1 MIEDLEWRRPDRSAN
16 SHARHHV
23 RISVIGAMAVLLSGC
38 ASNRGLVEAD
48 FSSTRAEY
56 AQLIDGLHTIPAVDT
71 SAVDSEMLR
80 QRVDY
85 PTTEPVG
92 TIVVDTA
99 ARHLYLVEGDG
110 KAMRYGIGVG
120 KEGLAFAGTAIIK
133 RKAEWPHWSPTKNMM
148 DREPARYR
156 HLASGMVGGLGN
168 PLGPRAL
175 YLYQGDRDTLF
186 RIHGTTEPE
195 TIGGAVSSGCIRLIN
210 QDIVDLYS
218 RVKIGSRVVVIQG
231 SRALS
236 SRARLPIAES
246 WIKVHFPLV
255 RESSESYGW
264 PGPAGSFR
272 KVTAPA

>member
-1 MIEDLEWRRPDRSAN
+1 MFEDLESRQPDRGIGSNRSGIDMTN
-16 SHARHHV
+16 SHARHFA
-23 RISVIGAMAVLLSGC
+23 RIAVIGAIAVLLSGC
-38 ASNRGLVEAD
+38 ASSGLVDAD
-48 FSSTRAEY
+48 FSSTPAEY
-56 AQLIDGLHTIPAVDT
+56 AQLTDGLHTIPAVDI
-71 SAVDSEMLR
+71 SAIDPEMLR

-85 PTTEPVG
+85 STGEPLG

-210 QDIVDLYS
+210 QDIIDLYS
-218 RVKIGSRVVVIQG
+218 RVKIGSRVVVIQR
-231 SRALS
+231 SRGLDS
-236 SRARLPIAES
+236 
-246 WIKVHFPLV
+246 
-255 RESSESYGW
+255 
-264 PGPAGSFR
+264 
-272 KVTAPA
+272 

>member
-1 MIEDLEWRRPDRSAN
+1 MTN
-16 SHARHHV
+16 SHARHV
-23 RISVIGAMAVLLSGC
+23 ARLSVIGATLVLLGGC
-38 ASNRGLVEAD
+38 ASGSGLVEKAID
-48 FSSTRAEY
+48 KPNAAYAE
-56 AQLIDGLHTIPAVDT
+56 LIDGHHTITAVDI
-71 SAVDSEMLR
+71 SDIDPAMLR

-85 PTTEPVG
+85 QTDEPVG

-120 KEGLAFAGTAIIK
+120 KEGLAFAGAAIIK

-156 HLASGMVGGLGN
+156 HLASGMVGGLAN

-175 YLYQGDRDTLF
+175 YLYQGERDTMF

-218 RVKIGSRVVVIQG
+218 RVKIGSRVVVVQG

-236 SRARLPIAES
+236 S
-246 WIKVHFPLV
+246 
-255 RESSESYGW
+255 
-264 PGPAGSFR
+264 
-272 KVTAPA
+272 

>member
-1 MIEDLEWRRPDRSAN
+1 MFEDIAT
-16 SHARHHV
+16 HFARL
-23 RISVIGAMAVLLSGC
+23 SVIGAAAVLLTGC
-38 ASNRGLVEAD
+38 ASSSGLVDEEISQTPVA
-48 FSSTRAEY
+48 Y
-56 AQLIDGLHTIPAVDT
+56 AQLIDGPHTIPAVDI
-71 SAVDSEMLR
+71 SGVDSEMLR

-92 TIVVDTA
+92 TIVINTA

-120 KEGLAFAGTAIIK
+120 KEGLAFAGAAVIK
-133 RKAEWPHWSPTKNMM
+133 RKAEWPGWRPTKSMI

-156 HLASGMVGGLGN
+156 QFAGGMVGGLGN

-175 YLYQGDRDTLF
+175 YLYQGERDTMF

-218 RVKIGSRVVVIQG
+218 RVRIGSRVVVIQDG
-231 SRALS
+231 RGFS
-236 SRARLPIAES
+236 S
-246 WIKVHFPLV
+246 
-255 RESSESYGW
+255 
-264 PGPAGSFR
+264 
-272 KVTAPA
+272 

>member
-1 MIEDLEWRRPDRSAN
+1 MTS
-16 SHARHHV
+16 SHATHFARL
-23 RISVIGAMAVLLSGC
+23 SMIGTATVFLSGC
-38 ASNRGLVEAD
+38 ASSSGLVETDIGSRPA
-48 FSSTRAEY
+48 AY
-56 AQLIDGLHTIPAVDT
+56 AQLIDGLHTIPAVDI
-71 SAVDSEMLR
+71 SAIDSQMLR

-85 PTTEPVG
+85 PTGEPVG
-92 TIVVDTA
+92 TIVVNTA

-156 HLASGMVGGLGN
+156 HLAGGMVGGPGN

-186 RIHGTTEPE
+186 RIHGTDEPE

-218 RVKIGSRVVVIQG
+218 RVKLGSRVVVIQR
-231 SRALS
+231 SRA
-236 SRARLPIAES
+236 
-246 WIKVHFPLV
+246 H
-255 RESSESYGW
+255 ESYSAQMMERSSD
-264 PGPAGSFR
+264 PGLKAELALKDS
-272 KVTAPA
+272 TDD

>member
-1 MIEDLEWRRPDRSAN
+1 MTN
-16 SHARHHV
+16 FHARHFA
-23 RISVIGAMAVLLSGC
+23 RLSVLGALAVHLSGC
-38 ASNRGLVEAD
+38 ASSSGLVEAEV
-48 FSSTRAEY
+48 SSTPTAY
-56 AQLIDGLHTIPAVDT
+56 AQLIDGLHTIPAVDI
-71 SAVDSEMLR
+71 SAIDPEMLR

-85 PTTEPVG
+85 PIGEPVG

-120 KEGLAFAGTAIIK
+120 REGLAFSGAAIVK
-133 RKAEWPHWSPTKNMM
+133 RKAAWPHWSPTKNMM

-156 HLASGMVGGLGN
+156 HLADGMVGGLGN

-195 TIGGAVSSGCIRLIN
+195 TIGSAVSSGCIRLIN

-218 RVKIGSRVVVIQG
+218 RPRLEV
-231 SRALS
+231 AS
-236 SRARLPIAES
+236 S
-246 WIKVHFPLV
+246 
-255 RESSESYGW
+255 
-264 PGPAGSFR
+264 
-272 KVTAPA
+272 